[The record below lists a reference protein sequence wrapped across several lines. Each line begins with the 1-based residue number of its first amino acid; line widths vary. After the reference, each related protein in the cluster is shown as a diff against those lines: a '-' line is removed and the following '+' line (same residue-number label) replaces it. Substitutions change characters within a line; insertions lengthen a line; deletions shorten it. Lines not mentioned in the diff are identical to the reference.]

1 MDLVVLYMGSMTEL
15 NKTTFAHETDFYAG
29 GKFDLGSILS
39 SIPGRIMKGLSGLV
53 SGLLGPEEANEHPIV
68 RSARRVAR
76 KYIPPT
82 PPRHEE
88 EEEEEGEGLSAFR
101 RQLKM

>member
-1 MDLVVLYMGSMTEL
+1 
-15 NKTTFAHETDFYAG
+15 
-29 GKFDLGSILS
+29 
-39 SIPGRIMKGLSGLV
+39 MKGLSGLV